1 MSGASDGPTHYIMHP
16 KYSEAV
22 ARLKEL
28 EEELSI
34 PDAVSNQKKYREL
47 TQEHARL
54 SDLKIL
60 FDEVM
65 SLEKQLADNE
75 SLLKSEKDP
84 DFLEILHEDIQAL
97 KTKLETASHTL
108 EMALYPPGPYD
119 SANTIIEMRAGAGG
133 DEAALFV
140 ADCVRMYEMFATRMG
155 WKVERLSAT
164 ESDLGGFKEYVAV
177 FSGPNVYRYLQYE
190 GGTHRVQRVPETEA
204 QGRVHTSTITCAALI
219 EPQDDESI
227 VINEQDLRIDTTRS
241 SGAGGQHVNK
251 TDSAVR
257 ITHIPSGVVV
267 FCQEERSQH
276 KNRDKAMRVL
286 RAKLAEEDLRKKKEA
301 IDATRLSQVG
311 SGDRSEKIR
320 TYNFPQNRLTDHRIN
335 LTKYNLDQIMNG
347 DLQEISEA
355 LIAHYLKP
363 QE

>member
-1 MSGASDGPTHYIMHP
+1 MHS
-16 KYSEAV
+16 KYSV
-22 ARLKEL
+22 TDIRLKEL
-28 EEELSI
+28 EDQLSR
-34 PDAVSNQKKYREL
+34 PEAVANQKQYRTL

-54 SDLKIL
+54 TDLKFL
-60 FDEVM
+60 FDDV
-65 SLEKQLADNE
+65 SQLEKQLADNQE
-75 SLLKSEKDP
+75 MLKSESDP
-84 DFLEILHEDIQAL
+84 EFLHVLNEDIEAI
-97 KTKLETASHTL
+97 KSRLEKASHKL
-108 EMALYPPGPYD
+108 EMALYPPSPFD

-133 DEAALFV
+133 DEAGLFV
-140 ADCVRMYEMFATRMG
+140 GDCVRMYEMYANRMG

-204 QGRVHTSTITCAALI
+204 QGRVHTSTITCAVLMEAQEDEEI
-219 EPQDDESI
+219 E
-227 VINEQDLRIDTTRS
+227 INEQDLRIDTTRS

-257 ITHIPSGVVV
+257 ITHMPSGVVV

-276 KNRDKAMRVL
+276 KNREKAMRVL
-286 RAKLAEEDLRKKKEA
+286 RAKLAESEMRKKKEA
-301 IDATRLSQVG
+301 LDATRLSQVG

-355 LIAHYLKP
+355 LIAHYLKE
-363 QE
+363 QA